1 MTRARDISSKT
12 FWLPG
17 EVIQTVTMENLVQ
30 NTQAVSAQTINDLSN
45 MSLIIT
51 PKKSN
56 SKILI
61 HIRWS
66 GEFSTSEMTWQSTF
80 GCSRN
85 GTQIGRPGGG
95 ASGTGIGIPSLSY
108 YVADASSTAES
119 CIYFVTDTPGITSQI
134 TYSATIASGTA
145 GTIYNNR
152 TINNPNT
159 WNYESGTSAM
169 TAMEIAQ

>member
-1 MTRARDISSKT
+1 MSRARDIANKT

-17 EVIQTVTMENLVQ
+17 ETIQTVTMENLVQ

-45 MSLIIT
+45 MSIAIT
-51 PKKSN
+51 PKKAN

-66 GEFSTSEMTWQSTF
+66 GEFSVSEMTWQTTF

-95 ASGTGIGIPSLSY
+95 AAGTGIATPSLSY
-108 YVADASSTAES
+108 YLSDASSTAEG
-119 CIYFVTDTPGITSQI
+119 CIYFVTDTPGTTSLI
-134 TYSATIASGTA
+134 TYRATIASGTA
-145 GTIYNNR
+145 GTIFNNR
-152 TINNPNT
+152 TVNNPNT
-159 WNYESGTSAM
+159 WAYESGTSAM

>member
-1 MTRARDISSKT
+1 MTRARDLASKT

-17 EVIQTVTMENLVQ
+17 ETIQTVTMENLVQ
-30 NTQAVSAQTINDLSN
+30 DTQAISSQTINNLSN
-45 MSLIIT
+45 MSIVIT

-66 GEFSTSEMTWQSTF
+66 GEFSTSEITWQSTF

-95 ASGTGIGIPSLSY
+95 INGTGIAIPSLSY
-108 YVADASSTAES
+108 FLSDGNSTAES
-119 CIYFVTDTPGITSQI
+119 CIYFVTDAPGITSEI
-134 TYSATIASGTA
+134 TYRATIASGTA

-152 TINNPNT
+152 TVGLPNT
-159 WNYESGTSAM
+159 WAYESGSSAM

>member
-1 MTRARDISSKT
+1 MTRARDLASKT

-17 EVIQTVTMENLVQ
+17 ETIQTVTMENLVQ
-30 NTQAVSAQTINDLSN
+30 DTQAISSQTINDLSN
-45 MSLIIT
+45 MSIVIT

-66 GEFSTSEMTWQSTF
+66 GEFSNSDITWQSTF

-95 ASGTGIGIPSLSY
+95 VNGTGIGIPSLTY
-108 YVADASSTAES
+108 YVSDASSTAES
-119 CIYFVTDTPGITSQI
+119 CIYFVTDTPGITSAI
-134 TYSATIASGTA
+134 TYRATIASATA

-152 TINNPNT
+152 TVNNVNQ
-159 WNYESGTSAM
+159 WAYESGTSAM
-169 TAMEIAQ
+169 TATEIAQ

>member
-1 MTRARDISSKT
+1 MTRARDMASKT

-17 EVIQTVTMENLVQ
+17 ETIQTVTMENLVQ

-45 MSLIIT
+45 MSIVIT
-51 PKKSN
+51 PKKAN

-66 GEFSTSEMTWQSTF
+66 GEFSASDLTWNTTF
-80 GCSRN
+80 GCTRN
-85 GTQIGRPGGG
+85 GTQIGRSGGG
-95 ASGTGIGIPSLSY
+95 LNGTGIATPSLSY
-108 YVADASSTAES
+108 YASDASSTAEN
-119 CIYFVTDTPGITSQI
+119 CIYFVTDTPGITSAI
-134 TYSATIASGTA
+134 TYRATIASSQN

-152 TINNPNT
+152 TVNNVNS
-159 WNYESGTSAM
+159 WDYESGTSAM